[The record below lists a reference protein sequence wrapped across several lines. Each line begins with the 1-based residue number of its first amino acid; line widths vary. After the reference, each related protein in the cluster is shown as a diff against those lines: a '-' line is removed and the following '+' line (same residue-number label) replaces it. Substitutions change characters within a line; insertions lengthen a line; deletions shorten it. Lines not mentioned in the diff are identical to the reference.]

1 MIVSWFT
8 KEGSNLSESLF
19 NSSFTL
25 FSITSK
31 DSISKTLFWFESK
44 ISLGFEKF
52 SSLASNNFSIKYLP
66 FWLKMVEMVIS
77 NLFCSLLK

>member
-31 DSISKTLFWFESK
+31 DSISKTLFWFERK
-44 ISLGFEKF
+44 IS
-52 SSLASNNFSIKYLP
+52 
-66 FWLKMVEMVIS
+66 
-77 NLFCSLLK
+77 